1 MCQAFFVRF
10 RRFPMKRVPYFFFQN
25 LCDIGHLRIVLRQ
38 NIWIALVF
46 GFLFGACGGGDET
59 TKLDVTALDGGRISW
74 RTWSQR
80 DSARILGRPIL
91 LFFYTQR
98 SVWCRDLVARCF
110 EDSKIARAVVH
121 HTLPIWVDADQRPD
135 LFERFGLGGVPS
147 LSFLTPDGQWITGST
162 YLDPED
168 MIDLLRWVQILYDNP
183 DRLVRLEVQRAELKR
198 RVEVEKKKD
207 PRPFIKSSAALLHR
221 VRDSL
226 KSVVKSGFDPGPEG
240 LLALAEAGIDSP
252 LINFAHSARRDTDG
266 VYVLGVLT
274 HRGPVIDAE
283 KHLAVNAQLLRA
295 FARINLSRDLANA
308 VLEQFAV
315 SGDVL
320 LGAGLAGF
328 RDRVGNILRDSE
340 IYSGWNA
347 LAVSG
352 LCAAFLETREARFLD
367 AGRRIFEA
375 VKTRF
380 VQKDSLFA
388 HARSLNNTPYS
399 PHFLLDQVLIIRAA
413 LDLFDVQEREAD
425 LLFARAHADRVMIA
439 FADSSGTLKDRMP
452 EADVALSPAIDRWL
466 PSGNGV
472 SAQVFM
478 RLFVHTKM
486 PRYRDRTEAILTAL
500 IAPNIDRIGYAG
512 ALNRAL
518 ALFVRESEN

>member
-1 MCQAFFVRF
+1 M
-10 RRFPMKRVPYFFFQN
+10 
-25 LCDIGHLRIVLRQ
+25 RQ

-46 GFLFGACGGGDET
+46 GVLACGGGDEA
-59 TKLDVTALDGGRISW
+59 TKLDVTTLDGGRISW

-110 EDSKIARAVVH
+110 EDSEIARAIARY
-121 HTLPIWVDADQRPD
+121 TLPVWVDADQRPD
-135 LFERFGLGGVPS
+135 LFERFGLGGIPS

-162 YLDPED
+162 YLDPGD
-168 MIDLLRWVQILYDNP
+168 MTDLLRWVQILYDNP
-183 DRLVRLEVQRAELKR
+183 DRLIRLEVQRAELKR
-198 RVEVEKKKD
+198 RAERDKKKN
-207 PRPFIKSSAALLHR
+207 PRPRINPSAALLHR

-226 KSVVKSGFDPGPEG
+226 RSVVKSGFDPGPEG
-240 LLALAEAGIDSP
+240 LLTLAEAGIDSP

-295 FARINLSRDLANA
+295 FAQVNLSRDLADA
-308 VLEQFAV
+308 VLEQFAL

-320 LGAGLAGF
+320 LGAGLTGF
-328 RDRVGNILRDSE
+328 RDQAGNILRDAE
-340 IYSGWNA
+340 VYSGWNA

-380 VQKDSLFA
+380 VQEDSLFA
-388 HARSLNNTPYS
+388 HARFLIT

-413 LDLFDVQEREAD
+413 LDLFELQEREAD

-439 FADSSGTLKDRMP
+439 FADSSGALRDRIP
-452 EADVALSPAIDRWL
+452 ETDETLSPAIDRWL

-472 SAQVFM
+472 AAQVLM
-478 RLFVHTKM
+478 RLYVHTKM
-486 PRYRDRTEAILTAL
+486 PRYRDRAETILTAL
-500 IAPNIDRIGYAG
+500 VGPNIDRIGYAG

>member
-1 MCQAFFVRF
+1 MFFL
-10 RRFPMKRVPYFFFQN
+10 KN
-25 LCDIGHLRIVLRQ
+25 LCDIGLLRVVLWQ

-46 GFLFGACGGGDET
+46 GFLACGGGDKT
-59 TKLDVTALDGGRISW
+59 TKLDVMALDGGKISW

-80 DSARILGRPIL
+80 DSARITECPIL
-91 LFFYTQR
+91 LFLYTQR
-98 SVWCRDLVARCF
+98 SVWCRDLAARCF
-110 EDSKIARAVVH
+110 EDSEIARAIARY
-121 HTLPIWVDADQRPD
+121 TLPIWVDADQRPD

-162 YLDPED
+162 YLDPDD

-183 DRLVRLEVQRAELKR
+183 DRLVRLEVQRSELKR
-198 RVEVEKKKD
+198 RVEFDKKKD
-207 PRPFIKSSAALLHR
+207 PRPGIKPNAALLHR

-252 LINFAHSARRDTDG
+252 LVNFAHSARRDTDG
-266 VYVLGVLT
+266 IYVLGVLT
-274 HRGPVIDAE
+274 HRGPVIDSE
-283 KHLAVNAQLLRA
+283 KHMAVNAQLLRA
-295 FARINLSRDLANA
+295 FARVNLSRDLADA
-308 VLEQFAV
+308 MLEKFAV
-315 SGDVL
+315 SGNVL

-328 RDRVGNILRDSE
+328 KDRAGNILRDAE

-367 AGRRIFEA
+367 AGRRIFEE

-380 VQKDSLFA
+380 VQEDSLFA
-388 HARSLNNTPYS
+388 HARSLNT

-413 LDLFDVQEREAD
+413 LDLFEVQKREAD
-425 LLFARAHADRVMIA
+425 LLFARTHADRVMTA
-439 FADSSGTLKDRMP
+439 FADSSGALRDRTP
-452 EADVALSPAIDRWL
+452 EAEVASSPAIDRWL

-472 SAQVFM
+472 AAQVFM

-486 PRYRDRTEAILTAL
+486 PRYRDRAEAILTAL

>member
-1 MCQAFFVRF
+1 MWVV
-10 RRFPMKRVPYFFFQN
+10 M
-25 LCDIGHLRIVLRQ
+25 RQ

-46 GFLFGACGGGDET
+46 GVLACGGGDEA

-91 LFFYTQR
+91 LFLYTQR
-98 SVWCRDLVARCF
+98 SVWCRDLVVRCF
-110 EDSKIARAVVH
+110 EDSEIARAIARY
-121 HTLPIWVDADQRPD
+121 TLPVWVDADQRPD

-147 LSFLTPDGQWITGST
+147 LVFLTPDGQWITGST
-162 YLDPED
+162 YLDPGD
-168 MIDLLRWVQILYDNP
+168 MTDLLRWVQILYDNP
-183 DRLVRLEVQRAELKR
+183 DRLVRLEVQRAELMR
-198 RVEVEKKKD
+198 RAERDKKEN
-207 PRPFIKSSAALLHR
+207 PRPRINPSAALLHR

-252 LINFAHSARRDTDG
+252 LINFVHSARRDTDG
-266 VYVLGVLT
+266 VYVLRVLT

-283 KHLAVNAQLLRA
+283 KHMAVNAQLLGA
-295 FARINLSRDLANA
+295 FAQVNLSRDLADA
-308 VLEQFAV
+308 MLEQFAL
-315 SGDVL
+315 SDGVL
-320 LGAGLAGF
+320 LGAGLTGF
-328 RDRVGNILRDSE
+328 RDQAGNILRDAE

-367 AGRRIFEA
+367 AARRIFEA

-380 VQKDSLFA
+380 VQEDSLFA
-388 HARSLNNTPYS
+388 HARSLSTPY
-399 PHFLLDQVLIIRAA
+399 FLLDQVLIIRAA
-413 LDLFDVQEREAD
+413 LDLFEVQEREAD

-439 FADSSGTLKDRMP
+439 FADASGALKDRTP
-452 EADVALSPAIDRWL
+452 EAEVSNSPAIDRWL

-472 SAQVFM
+472 AAQVLM

-486 PRYRDRTEAILTAL
+486 PRYQDRAETILTVL
-500 IAPNIDRIGYAG
+500 TGPNIDRIGYAG

>member
-1 MCQAFFVRF
+1 M
-10 RRFPMKRVPYFFFQN
+10 
-25 LCDIGHLRIVLRQ
+25 RQ

-46 GFLFGACGGGDET
+46 GVLACGGGDEA

-98 SVWCRDLVARCF
+98 SVWCRDLVVRCF
-110 EDSKIARAVVH
+110 EDPEIARAIARY
-121 HTLPIWVDADQRPD
+121 TLPIWIDADQRPD

-147 LSFLTPDGQWITGST
+147 LAFLTPDGQWITGST
-162 YLDPED
+162 YLDPGD
-168 MIDLLRWVQILYDNP
+168 MTDLLRWVQILYDNP
-183 DRLVRLEVQRAELKR
+183 DRLVRLEVQRAELMR
-198 RVEVEKKKD
+198 RAERDKKKN
-207 PRPFIKSSAALLHR
+207 PRPRINPSAALLHR

-252 LINFAHSARRDTDG
+252 LINFVHSAGRDTDG

-274 HRGPVIDAE
+274 HRGPVIDVE
-283 KHLAVNAQLLRA
+283 KHMAVNAQLLRA
-295 FARINLSRDLANA
+295 FAQVNLSRDLAYA
-308 VLEQFAV
+308 MLEQFAV
-315 SGDVL
+315 SGDGL
-320 LGAGLAGF
+320 LCAGLTGF
-328 RDRVGNILRDSE
+328 RDQAGNILRDAE
-340 IYSGWNA
+340 VYSGWNA

-367 AGRRIFEA
+367 AGRQIFE
-375 VKTRF
+375 VIKTHF
-380 VQKDSLFA
+380 VQEDSLFA
-388 HARSLNNTPYS
+388 HARSLST
-399 PHFLLDQVLIIRAA
+399 PHFLIDQVLIIRAA
-413 LDLFDVQEREAD
+413 LDLFEVQEREAD
-425 LLFARAHADRVMIA
+425 LLFARAHADRVMTA
-439 FADSSGTLKDRMP
+439 FADSSGALRDRTP
-452 EADVALSPAIDRWL
+452 EAEASNSSAIDRWL

-472 SAQVFM
+472 AAQVLI
-478 RLFVHTKM
+478 RLFAHTKM
-486 PRYRDRTEAILTAL
+486 PRYRDRAEIILTVL
-500 IAPNIDRIGYAG
+500 VGPNIDRIGYAG

>member
-1 MCQAFFVRF
+1 MWVV
-10 RRFPMKRVPYFFFQN
+10 M
-25 LCDIGHLRIVLRQ
+25 RQ

-46 GFLFGACGGGDET
+46 GVLACGGGDEA

-80 DSARILGRPIL
+80 DSARILGRSIL
-91 LFFYTQR
+91 LFLYTQR
-98 SVWCRDLVARCF
+98 SVWCRDLVVRCF
-110 EDSKIARAVVH
+110 EDSEIARAIARY
-121 HTLPIWVDADQRPD
+121 TLPVWVDADQRPD

-147 LSFLTPDGQWITGST
+147 LVFLTPDGQWITGST
-162 YLDPED
+162 YLDPGD
-168 MIDLLRWVQILYDNP
+168 MTDLLRWVQILYDNP
-183 DRLVRLEVQRAELKR
+183 DRLVRLEVQRAELMR
-198 RVEVEKKKD
+198 RAERDKKKN
-207 PRPFIKSSAALLHR
+207 PRPRINPSAALLHR

-252 LINFAHSARRDTDG
+252 LINFVHSARRDTDG
-266 VYVLGVLT
+266 VYVLRVLT

-283 KHLAVNAQLLRA
+283 KHMAVNAQLLRA
-295 FARINLSRDLANA
+295 FAQVNLSRDLADA
-308 VLEQFAV
+308 MLEQFAL
-315 SGDVL
+315 SDGVL
-320 LGAGLAGF
+320 LGAGLTGF
-328 RDRVGNILRDSE
+328 RDQAGNILRDAE

-367 AGRRIFEA
+367 AARGIFEA

-380 VQKDSLFA
+380 VQEDSLFA
-388 HARSLNNTPYS
+388 HARSLSAPY
-399 PHFLLDQVLIIRAA
+399 FLLDQVLIIRAA
-413 LDLFDVQEREAD
+413 LDLFEVQEREAE

-439 FADSSGTLKDRMP
+439 FADSSGALKDRTP
-452 EADVALSPAIDRWL
+452 EAEVSNSPAIDRWL

-472 SAQVFM
+472 AAQVLM

-486 PRYRDRTEAILTAL
+486 PRYQDRAETILTVL
-500 IAPNIDRIGYAG
+500 IGPNIDRIGYAG

>member
-1 MCQAFFVRF
+1 MF
-10 RRFPMKRVPYFFFQN
+10 
-25 LCDIGHLRIVLRQ
+25 GVL
-38 NIWIALVF
+38 
-46 GFLFGACGGGDET
+46 ACGGGDEA

-110 EDSKIARAVVH
+110 EDSEIARAIARY
-121 HTLPIWVDADQRPD
+121 TLPIWIDADQRPD
-135 LFERFGLGGVPS
+135 LFERFGLGGIPS

-162 YLDPED
+162 YLDPGD
-168 MIDLLRWVQILYDNP
+168 MTDLLRWVQILYDNP

-198 RVEVEKKKD
+198 RVELKKKKN
-207 PRPFIKSSAALLHR
+207 PRPRINPSAALLHR

-226 KSVVKSGFDPGPEG
+226 KSVIKNGFDPGPEG

-266 VYVLGVLT
+266 VYVLGILT

-283 KHLAVNAQLLRA
+283 KHMAVNAQLLRA
-295 FARINLSRDLANA
+295 FAQVNLSRDLADA
-308 VLEQFAV
+308 VLEQFAL

-320 LGAGLAGF
+320 LGAGLTGF
-328 RDRVGNILRDSE
+328 RDQAGNILRDAE
-340 IYSGWNA
+340 VYSGWNA

-380 VQKDSLFA
+380 VQEDSLFA
-388 HARSLNNTPYS
+388 HARSLIT

-413 LDLFDVQEREAD
+413 LDLFELQEREAD

-439 FADSSGTLKDRMP
+439 FADSSGALRDRIP
-452 EADVALSPAIDRWL
+452 ETDETLSPAIDRWL

-472 SAQVFM
+472 AAQVLM
-478 RLFVHTKM
+478 RLYVHTKM
-486 PRYRDRTEAILTAL
+486 PRYRDRAETILAAL
-500 IAPNIDRIGYAG
+500 IGPNIDRIGYAG

>member
-10 RRFPMKRVPYFFFQN
+10 RRFPMQRVPYFFKN
-25 LCDIGHLRIVLRQ
+25 YIIYNIGHTWGVMRQ

-46 GFLFGACGGGDET
+46 GVLACGGGDEA
-59 TKLDVTALDGGRISW
+59 TKLDVTALGGGRISW

-98 SVWCRDLVARCF
+98 SVWCRDLVVRCF
-110 EDSKIARAVVH
+110 EDSEIARAIARY
-121 HTLPIWVDADQRPD
+121 TLPIWIDADQRPD
-135 LFERFGLGGVPS
+135 LFERFGLGAIPS
-147 LSFLTPDGQWITGST
+147 LAFLTPDGQWITGST
-162 YLDPED
+162 YLDPGD
-168 MIDLLRWVQILYDNP
+168 MTDLLRWVQILYDNP
-183 DRLVRLEVQRAELKR
+183 DRLVRLEVQRAELMR
-198 RVEVEKKKD
+198 RAERDKKKN
-207 PRPFIKSSAALLHR
+207 PRPRINPSAALLHR

-252 LINFAHSARRDTDG
+252 LINFVHSARRDTDG

-283 KHLAVNAQLLRA
+283 KHMAVNAQLLRA
-295 FARINLSRDLANA
+295 FAQVNLSRDLADA
-308 VLEQFAV
+308 MLEQFAV

-320 LGAGLAGF
+320 LGAGLTGF
-328 RDRVGNILRDSE
+328 RDQARNILRDAE
-340 IYSGWNA
+340 VYSGWNA

-352 LCAAFLETREARFLD
+352 LCAAFLENREARFLD

-380 VQKDSLFA
+380 VQEDSLFA
-388 HARSLNNTPYS
+388 HARSLST

-413 LDLFDVQEREAD
+413 LDLYEVQEREAD
-425 LLFARAHADRVMIA
+425 LLFARAHADRVMTA
-439 FADSSGTLKDRMP
+439 FADSSGALRDRIP
-452 EADVALSPAIDRWL
+452 ETDEALSPAIDRWL

-472 SAQVFM
+472 AAQVLM

-486 PRYRDRTEAILTAL
+486 PRYRDRAETILTAL
-500 IAPNIDRIGYAG
+500 IGPNIDRIGYAG

>member
-1 MCQAFFVRF
+1 M
-10 RRFPMKRVPYFFFQN
+10 
-25 LCDIGHLRIVLRQ
+25 RQ

-46 GFLFGACGGGDET
+46 GVLACGGGDEA

-110 EDSKIARAVVH
+110 EDSEIARAIARY
-121 HTLPIWVDADQRPD
+121 TLPIWIDADQRPD
-135 LFERFGLGGVPS
+135 LFERFGLGGIPS

-162 YLDPED
+162 YLDPGD
-168 MIDLLRWVQILYDNP
+168 MTDLLRWVQILYDNP

-198 RVEVEKKKD
+198 RVELKKKKN
-207 PRPFIKSSAALLHR
+207 PRPLINPSAALLHR

-226 KSVVKSGFDPGPEG
+226 KSVIKSGFDPGPEG

-283 KHLAVNAQLLRA
+283 KHMAVNAQLLRA
-295 FARINLSRDLANA
+295 FAQVNLSRDLADA
-308 VLEQFAV
+308 VLEQFAL

-320 LGAGLAGF
+320 LGAGLTGF
-328 RDRVGNILRDSE
+328 RDQAGNILRDAE
-340 IYSGWNA
+340 VYSGWNA

-352 LCAAFLETREARFLD
+352 LCAAFLETRDARFLD

-380 VQKDSLFA
+380 VQEDSLFA
-388 HARSLNNTPYS
+388 HARSLIT

-413 LDLFDVQEREAD
+413 LDLFELQEREAD

-439 FADSSGTLKDRMP
+439 FADSSGALRDRIP
-452 EADVALSPAIDRWL
+452 ETDETLSPAIDRWL

-472 SAQVFM
+472 AAQVLM
-478 RLFVHTKM
+478 RLYVHTKM
-486 PRYRDRTEAILTAL
+486 PRYRDRAETILAAL
-500 IAPNIDRIGYAG
+500 IGPNIDRIGYAG

>member
-1 MCQAFFVRF
+1 M
-10 RRFPMKRVPYFFFQN
+10 
-25 LCDIGHLRIVLRQ
+25 RQ

-46 GFLFGACGGGDET
+46 GVLACGGGDEA

-74 RTWSQR
+74 RAWSQR

-110 EDSKIARAVVH
+110 EDSEIARAIARY
-121 HTLPIWVDADQRPD
+121 TLPIWIDADQRPD
-135 LFERFGLGGVPS
+135 LFERFGLGGIPS

-162 YLDPED
+162 YLDPGD
-168 MIDLLRWVQILYDNP
+168 MTDLLRWVQILYDNP

-198 RVEVEKKKD
+198 RVELKKKKN
-207 PRPFIKSSAALLHR
+207 PRPRINPSAALLHR

-226 KSVVKSGFDPGPEG
+226 KSVIKSGFDPGPEG

-283 KHLAVNAQLLRA
+283 KHMAVNAQLLRA
-295 FARINLSRDLANA
+295 FAQVNLSRDLADA
-308 VLEQFAV
+308 VLEQFAL

-320 LGAGLAGF
+320 LGAGLTGF
-328 RDRVGNILRDSE
+328 RDQAGNILRDAE
-340 IYSGWNA
+340 VYSGWNA

-380 VQKDSLFA
+380 VQEDSLFA
-388 HARSLNNTPYS
+388 HARSLIT

-413 LDLFDVQEREAD
+413 LDLFELQEREAD

-439 FADSSGTLKDRMP
+439 FADSSGTLRDRIP
-452 EADVALSPAIDRWL
+452 ETNETLSPAIDRWL

-472 SAQVFM
+472 AAQVLM
-478 RLFVHTKM
+478 RLYVHTKM
-486 PRYRDRTEAILTAL
+486 PRYRDRAETILAAL
-500 IAPNIDRIGYAG
+500 IGPNIDRIGYAG

-518 ALFVRESEN
+518 ALFVRESEK

>member
-1 MCQAFFVRF
+1 M
-10 RRFPMKRVPYFFFQN
+10 FFFKN
-25 LCDIGHLRIVLRQ
+25 LCDIGLLRVVLWQ

-46 GFLFGACGGGDET
+46 GFLACGGGDKT
-59 TKLDVTALDGGRISW
+59 TKLDVMALDGGKISW

-80 DSARILGRPIL
+80 DSARINECPIL
-91 LFFYTQR
+91 LFLYTQR

-110 EDSKIARAVVH
+110 EDSEIARAIARY
-121 HTLPIWVDADQRPD
+121 TLPIWVDADQRPD

-162 YLDPED
+162 YLDPDD

-183 DRLVRLEVQRAELKR
+183 DRLVRLEVQRSELKR
-198 RVEVEKKKD
+198 RVEFDKKKD
-207 PRPFIKSSAALLHR
+207 PRPGIKPNAVLLHR

-252 LINFAHSARRDTDG
+252 LVNFVHSARRDTDG

-274 HRGPVIDAE
+274 HRGPVIDSE
-283 KHLAVNAQLLRA
+283 KHMAVNAQLLRA
-295 FARINLSRDLANA
+295 FARVNLSRDLADA
-308 VLEQFAV
+308 MLEKFAV

-328 RDRVGNILRDSE
+328 KDRAGNILRDAE

-367 AGRRIFEA
+367 AGRRIFEE

-380 VQKDSLFA
+380 VQEDSLFA
-388 HARSLNNTPYS
+388 HARSLKNT

-413 LDLFDVQEREAD
+413 LDLFEVQKREAD
-425 LLFARAHADRVMIA
+425 LLFARVHADRVMTA
-439 FADSSGTLKDRMP
+439 FADSSGALRDRTP
-452 EADVALSPAIDRWL
+452 EAEVANSPAIDRWL

-472 SAQVFM
+472 AAQVFM

-486 PRYRDRTEAILTAL
+486 PRYRDRAEAILTAL

-518 ALFVRESEN
+518 TLFVQESEN

>member
-1 MCQAFFVRF
+1 MQ
-10 RRFPMKRVPYFFFQN
+10 RVPYFFEKKLYN
-25 LCDIGHLRIVLRQ
+25 IGHMWVVMRQ

-46 GFLFGACGGGDET
+46 GVLACGGGDEA

-110 EDSKIARAVVH
+110 EDSEIARAIARY
-121 HTLPIWVDADQRPD
+121 TLPIWIDADQRPD
-135 LFERFGLGGVPS
+135 LFERFGLGGIPS

-162 YLDPED
+162 YLDPGD
-168 MIDLLRWVQILYDNP
+168 MTDLLRWVQILYDNP
-183 DRLVRLEVQRAELKR
+183 DRLIRLEVQRAELKR
-198 RVEVEKKKD
+198 RAERDKKKN
-207 PRPFIKSSAALLHR
+207 PRPRINPSTALLHR
-221 VRDSL
+221 VHDSL
-226 KSVVKSGFDPGPEG
+226 NSVVKSGFDPGPEG

-283 KHLAVNAQLLRA
+283 KHMAVNAQLLRA
-295 FARINLSRDLANA
+295 FAQVNLSRDLADA
-308 VLEQFAV
+308 VLEQFAL

-320 LGAGLAGF
+320 LGAGLTGF
-328 RDRVGNILRDSE
+328 RDQAGNILRDAE
-340 IYSGWNA
+340 VYSGWNA

-380 VQKDSLFA
+380 VQEDSLFA
-388 HARSLNNTPYS
+388 HARSLIT

-413 LDLFDVQEREAD
+413 LDLFEVQEREAD

-439 FADSSGTLKDRMP
+439 FADSSGALRDRIP
-452 EADVALSPAIDRWL
+452 ETDETLSPAIDRWL

-472 SAQVFM
+472 AAQVLM
-478 RLFVHTKM
+478 RLYVHTKM
-486 PRYRDRTEAILTAL
+486 PRYRDRAETILTAL
-500 IAPNIDRIGYAG
+500 VGPNIDRIGYAG

>member
-1 MCQAFFVRF
+1 M
-10 RRFPMKRVPYFFFQN
+10 
-25 LCDIGHLRIVLRQ
+25 RQ
-38 NIWIALVF
+38 NVWIALVF
-46 GFLFGACGGGDET
+46 GFLSGACGGGDET
-59 TKLDVTALDGGRISW
+59 AKLDVTALDGGSISW
-74 RTWSQR
+74 RNWSQR
-80 DSARILGRPIL
+80 DSAQILGRPIL

-98 SVWCRDLVARCF
+98 SVWCRDLTARCF
-110 EDSKIARAVVH
+110 ENSEIARAIAR

-162 YLDPED
+162 YLDPDD

-198 RVEVEKKKD
+198 RAELDKKKD
-207 PRPFIKSSAALLHR
+207 PRPRIEPSAALLHR

-226 KSVVKSGFDPGPEG
+226 KSVVKGGFDPGPEG
-240 LLALAEAGIDSP
+240 LLALAEVGIDSP

-283 KHLAVNAQLLRA
+283 KHMAVNAQLLRA
-295 FARINLSRDLANA
+295 FARVNLSRDLADA

-328 RDRVGNILRDSE
+328 RDQAGNVLRDAE

-375 VKTRF
+375 IKTRF
-380 VQKDSLFA
+380 VQEDSLFV
-388 HARSLNNTPYS
+388 HAQSLST
-399 PHFLLDQVLIIRAA
+399 PHFLLNQVLIVRAA
-413 LDLFDVQEREAD
+413 LDLFEVQEREAD
-425 LLFARAHADRVMIA
+425 LLFARAHADRVMTA
-439 FADSSGTLKDRMP
+439 FADSSGALRDRIP
-452 EADVALSPAIDRWL
+452 ETDEALSPAIDRWL

-472 SAQVFM
+472 AAQVFM
-478 RLFVHTKM
+478 RLFVHTQM
-486 PRYRDRTEAILTAL
+486 PRYRDRAKAILTAL
-500 IAPNIDRIGYAG
+500 IGPNIDRIGYAG

>member
-1 MCQAFFVRF
+1 M
-10 RRFPMKRVPYFFFQN
+10 
-25 LCDIGHLRIVLRQ
+25 RQ

-46 GFLFGACGGGDET
+46 GVLACGGGDEA
-59 TKLDVTALDGGRISW
+59 TKLDVTTLDGGRISW

-110 EDSKIARAVVH
+110 EDSEIARAIARY
-121 HTLPIWVDADQRPD
+121 TLPIWVDADQRPD
-135 LFERFGLGGVPS
+135 LFERFGLGGIPS

-162 YLDPED
+162 YLDPGD
-168 MIDLLRWVQILYDNP
+168 MTDLLRWVQILYDNP
-183 DRLVRLEVQRAELKR
+183 DRLIRLEVQRAELKR
-198 RVEVEKKKD
+198 RSERDKKKN
-207 PRPFIKSSAALLHR
+207 PRPRINPSAALLHR

-295 FARINLSRDLANA
+295 FAQVNLSRDLADA
-308 VLEQFAV
+308 MLEQFAL

-320 LGAGLAGF
+320 LGAGLTGF
-328 RDRVGNILRDSE
+328 RDQAGNILRDAE
-340 IYSGWNA
+340 VYSGWNA
-347 LAVSG
+347 LVVSG

-380 VQKDSLFA
+380 VQEDSLFA
-388 HARSLNNTPYS
+388 HARFLIT

-413 LDLFDVQEREAD
+413 LDLFELQEREAD

-439 FADSSGTLKDRMP
+439 FADSSGALRDRIP
-452 EADVALSPAIDRWL
+452 ETDETLSPAIDRWL

-472 SAQVFM
+472 AAQVLM
-478 RLFVHTKM
+478 RLYVHTKM
-486 PRYRDRTEAILTAL
+486 PRYRDRAETILTAL
-500 IAPNIDRIGYAG
+500 VGPNIDRIGYAG

>member
-1 MCQAFFVRF
+1 M
-10 RRFPMKRVPYFFFQN
+10 
-25 LCDIGHLRIVLRQ
+25 
-38 NIWIALVF
+38 F
-46 GFLFGACGGGDET
+46 GFLACDGGGEK
-59 TKLDVTALDGGRISW
+59 TKLDVTALDGGKVSW

-80 DSARILGRPIL
+80 DSARITERPVL
-91 LFFYTQR
+91 LFLYTQR
-98 SVWCRDLVARCF
+98 SVWCRDLAARCF
-110 EDSKIARAVVH
+110 EDSEIARAIARY
-121 HTLPIWVDADQRPD
+121 TLPIWVDADQRPD

-147 LSFLTPDGQWITGST
+147 LSFLTPDEQWITGST
-162 YLDPED
+162 YLDPDD

-183 DRLVRLEVQRAELKR
+183 DRFVRLEIQRSELKR
-198 RVEVEKKKD
+198 RVERNKKKD
-207 PRPFIKSSAALLHR
+207 PRPRIKPNAALLHR

-226 KSVVKSGFDPGPEG
+226 VSVVKSGFDPGPEG

-252 LINFAHSARRDTDG
+252 LVNFAHSARRDTDG

-274 HRGPVIDAE
+274 NRGPVIDAE
-283 KHLAVNAQLLRA
+283 KHMAVNAQLLRA
-295 FARINLSRDLANA
+295 FAQVNLSRDLADA
-308 VLEQFAV
+308 LLEQFAV

-328 RDRVGNILRDSE
+328 KDRAGNILRDAE

-352 LCAAFLETREARFLD
+352 LCAAFLETREVRFLD
-367 AGRRIFEA
+367 AGRRIFEEI
-375 VKTRF
+375 KTRF
-380 VQKDSLFA
+380 VQENSLFT
-388 HARSLNNTPYS
+388 HARSLNI

-413 LDLFDVQEREAD
+413 LDLFEAQERAAD
-425 LLFARAHADRVMIA
+425 LLFARTHADRVMIA
-439 FADSSGTLKDRMP
+439 FADSSGALRDRTP
-452 EADVALSPAIDRWL
+452 EAEVANSPAIDRWL

-472 SAQVFM
+472 AAQVFM

-486 PRYRDRTEAILTAL
+486 SRYRDQSEAILTAL

-518 ALFVRESEN
+518 ALFVQESEH

>member
-1 MCQAFFVRF
+1 MCQAFFVEF
-10 RRFPMKRVPYFFFQN
+10 RRFPMQRVPHFFLKN
-25 LCDIGHLRIVLRQ
+25 LCDMDHTRVIMRQ

-46 GFLFGACGGGDET
+46 GFLSGACGGGDEA
-59 TKLDVTALDGGRISW
+59 TKSDVTALDGGSISW

-80 DSARILGRPIL
+80 DSARTLGRPIL

-110 EDSKIARAVVH
+110 ENSEIARAVARY
-121 HTLPIWVDADQRPD
+121 TLPIWVDADQRPD

-147 LSFLTPDGQWITGST
+147 LAFLTPDGQWITGST
-162 YLDPED
+162 YLDPDD

-183 DRLVRLEVQRAELKR
+183 DRLVRLEEQRAELKR
-198 RVEVEKKKD
+198 REKIRQKKD
-207 PRPFIKSSAALLHR
+207 PRPRIKPSAALLHR

-226 KSVVKSGFDPGPEG
+226 KSVIKSGFDPGPEG
-240 LLALAEAGIDSP
+240 LLALAEAGVDSP

-274 HRGPVIDAE
+274 HRGPVIDSE
-283 KHLAVNAQLLRA
+283 KHMAVNAQLLRA
-295 FARINLSRDLANA
+295 FARVNLSRDLADA

-328 RDRVGNILRDSE
+328 RDQTGNVLRDAE

-352 LCAAFLETREARFLD
+352 LCAAFLETEEARFSD
-367 AGRRIFEA
+367 AARRIFEA

-380 VQKDSLFA
+380 VREDSLFA
-388 HARSLNNTPYS
+388 HARSLDTPR
-399 PHFLLDQVLIIRAA
+399 FLLDQVLIIRAA
-413 LDLFDVQEREAD
+413 LDLYEVQEREAD
-425 LLFARAHADRVMIA
+425 LLFARAHADRVMTA
-439 FADSSGTLKDRMP
+439 FADSSGALRDRMP
-452 EADVALSPAIDRWL
+452 EVDVALSPAVDRWL

-472 SAQVFM
+472 AAQVFM
-478 RLFVHTKM
+478 RLFVLMEM
-486 PRYRDRTEAILTAL
+486 PRYRDGSEAILTAL
-500 IAPNIDRIGYAG
+500 VGPNIDRIGYAG

-518 ALFVRESEN
+518 ALFVRESEKNDQ

>member
-1 MCQAFFVRF
+1 MCQALFVRF
-10 RRFPMKRVPYFFFQN
+10 RRFPMHRVPYFFLQN
-25 LCDIGHLRIVLRQ
+25 LCDIGHMRTFLRK

-46 GFLFGACGGGDET
+46 GFLSGACGGGGET
-59 TKLDVTALDGGRISW
+59 TKSDVTALDGGKISW

-80 DSARILGRPIL
+80 DSAQILGRPIL
-91 LFFYTQR
+91 LFLYTQR
-98 SVWCRDLVARCF
+98 SVWCRDLAARCF
-110 EDSKIARAVVH
+110 EDSEIVRAIAR

-147 LSFLTPDGQWITGST
+147 LAFLTPDGQWITGST

-168 MIDLLRWVQILYDNP
+168 MADLLRWVQILYDNP
-183 DRLVRLEVQRAELKR
+183 DRLVRLEAQRAELKR
-198 RVEVEKKKD
+198 RVELDKKKD
-207 PRPFIKSSAALLHR
+207 PRLHIKPSAALLHR

-274 HRGPVIDAE
+274 HRGPVIDVE
-283 KHLAVNAQLLRA
+283 KHMAVNAQLLRA
-295 FARINLSRDLANA
+295 FARVNLSRDLADA
-308 VLEQFAV
+308 VLKKFAV

-328 RDRVGNILRDSE
+328 RDQAGHILRDAE

-352 LCAAFLETREARFLD
+352 LCAAFRETEEARFLG
-367 AGRRIFEA
+367 AARRIFEA

-380 VQKDSLFA
+380 VQEDSLFA
-388 HARSLNNTPYS
+388 HARSLRA

-413 LDLFDVQEREAD
+413 LDLFEVQEREAD
-425 LLFARAHADRVMIA
+425 LLFARAHADRVMTA
-439 FADSSGTLKDRMP
+439 FADSSGALRDRMP
-452 EADVALSPAIDRWL
+452 EADVPRSPAIDRWL

-472 SAQVFM
+472 AAQVLM

-486 PRYRDRTEAILTAL
+486 PRYRDRAEVILTTL

>member
-1 MCQAFFVRF
+1 MCQAFFDWF
-10 RRFPMKRVPYFFFQN
+10 RRFPMQRVPYFFLKN
-25 LCDIGHLRIVLRQ
+25 LCTIGRLRIVLWQ
-38 NIWIALVF
+38 NVWIALVF
-46 GFLFGACGGGDET
+46 GVLACGERDET
-59 TKLDVTALDGGRISW
+59 AKLDVAALDGGSISW

-80 DSARILGRPIL
+80 DSARVLGRPIL

-98 SVWCRDLVARCF
+98 SVWCRDLAARCF
-110 EDSKIARAVVH
+110 ENSEIARAIDRH
-121 HTLPIWVDADQRPD
+121 ILPIWVDADLRPD

-198 RVEVEKKKD
+198 REELKKKKD
-207 PRPFIKSSAALLHR
+207 PRPLINPSVALLNR

-240 LLALAEAGIDSP
+240 LLALAEAGVDSP

-266 VYVLGVLT
+266 VYMLGVLKQ
-274 HRGPVIDAE
+274 RGPVIDAE

-295 FARINLSRDLANA
+295 FARVNLSRDLADA

-320 LGAGLAGF
+320 LGAGLTGF
-328 RDRVGNILRDSE
+328 RDQAGNVLRDAE
-340 IYSGWNA
+340 TYSGWNA

-352 LCAAFLETREARFLD
+352 LCAAFLETRETRFLD

-380 VQKDSLFA
+380 VQEDSLFI
-388 HARSLNNTPYS
+388 HAQSLST

-413 LDLFDVQEREAD
+413 LDLFEAQERETD
-425 LLFARAHADRVMIA
+425 LLFAQVHADRVMIA
-439 FADSSGTLKDRMP
+439 FADSSGALRDRIP

-472 SAQVFM
+472 AAQVLV
-478 RLFVHTKM
+478 RLFVHTQM
-486 PRYRDRTEAILTAL
+486 PRYRDRAEAILTAL
-500 IAPNIDRIGYAG
+500 VGPNIDRIGYAG
-512 ALNRAL
+512 ALSRAL
-518 ALFVRESEN
+518 ALFVRESETNGE

>member
-1 MCQAFFVRF
+1 M
-10 RRFPMKRVPYFFFQN
+10 
-25 LCDIGHLRIVLRQ
+25 RQ

-46 GFLFGACGGGDET
+46 GVLACGGGDEA
-59 TKLDVTALDGGRISW
+59 TKLDVTTLDGGRISW

-110 EDSKIARAVVH
+110 EDSEIARAIARY
-121 HTLPIWVDADQRPD
+121 TLPVWVDADQRPD
-135 LFERFGLGGVPS
+135 LFERFGLGGIPS

-162 YLDPED
+162 YLDPGD
-168 MIDLLRWVQILYDNP
+168 MTDLLRWVQILYDNP
-183 DRLVRLEVQRAELKR
+183 DRLIRLEVQRAELKR
-198 RVEVEKKKD
+198 RAERDKKKN
-207 PRPFIKSSAALLHR
+207 PRPRINPSAALLHR

-226 KSVVKSGFDPGPEG
+226 RSVVKSGFDPGPEG

-295 FARINLSRDLANA
+295 FAQVNLSRDLADA
-308 VLEQFAV
+308 VLEQFAL

-320 LGAGLAGF
+320 LGAGLTGF
-328 RDRVGNILRDSE
+328 RDQAGNILRDAE
-340 IYSGWNA
+340 VYSGWNA

-380 VQKDSLFA
+380 VQEDSLFA
-388 HARSLNNTPYS
+388 HARFLIT

-413 LDLFDVQEREAD
+413 LDLFELQEREAD

-439 FADSSGTLKDRMP
+439 FADSSGALRDRIP
-452 EADVALSPAIDRWL
+452 ETDETLSPAIDRWL

-472 SAQVFM
+472 AAQVLM
-478 RLFVHTKM
+478 RLYVHTKM
-486 PRYRDRTEAILTAL
+486 PRYRDRAETILTAL
-500 IAPNIDRIGYAG
+500 VGPNIDRIGYAG

>member
-1 MCQAFFVRF
+1 M
-10 RRFPMKRVPYFFFQN
+10 
-25 LCDIGHLRIVLRQ
+25 RQ

-46 GFLFGACGGGDET
+46 GVLACGGGDEA

-110 EDSKIARAVVH
+110 EDSEIARAIARY
-121 HTLPIWVDADQRPD
+121 TLPIWVDADQRPD
-135 LFERFGLGGVPS
+135 LFERFGLGGIPS

-162 YLDPED
+162 YLDPGD
-168 MIDLLRWVQILYDNP
+168 MTDLLRWVQILYDNP

-198 RVEVEKKKD
+198 RAEREKKKN
-207 PRPFIKSSAALLHR
+207 PRPRINPSTALLHR

-226 KSVVKSGFDPGPEG
+226 KSVAKSGFDPGPEG

-283 KHLAVNAQLLRA
+283 KHMAVNAQLLRA
-295 FARINLSRDLANA
+295 FAQVNLSRDLADA
-308 VLEQFAV
+308 VLEQFAL

-320 LGAGLAGF
+320 LGAGLTGF
-328 RDRVGNILRDSE
+328 RDQAGNILLDAE
-340 IYSGWNA
+340 VYSGWNA

-380 VQKDSLFA
+380 VQEDSLFA
-388 HARSLNNTPYS
+388 HARSLIT

-413 LDLFDVQEREAD
+413 LDLFEVQEREAD

-439 FADSSGTLKDRMP
+439 FADSSGALRDRIP
-452 EADVALSPAIDRWL
+452 ETDETLSPAIDRWL

-472 SAQVFM
+472 AAQVLM
-478 RLFVHTKM
+478 RLYVHTKM
-486 PRYRDRTEAILTAL
+486 PRYRDRAETILTAL
-500 IAPNIDRIGYAG
+500 VGPNIDRIGYAG

>member
-1 MCQAFFVRF
+1 M
-10 RRFPMKRVPYFFFQN
+10 
-25 LCDIGHLRIVLRQ
+25 RQ

-46 GFLFGACGGGDET
+46 GVLACGGGDEA
-59 TKLDVTALDGGRISW
+59 TKLDVTVLDGGRISW

-110 EDSKIARAVVH
+110 EDSEIARAIARY
-121 HTLPIWVDADQRPD
+121 TLPIWIDADQRPD
-135 LFERFGLGGVPS
+135 LFERFGLGGIPS

-162 YLDPED
+162 YLDPGD
-168 MIDLLRWVQILYDNP
+168 LTDLLRWVQILYDNP

-198 RVEVEKKKD
+198 RVELKKKKN
-207 PRPFIKSSAALLHR
+207 PRPRINPSAALLHR

-226 KSVVKSGFDPGPEG
+226 KSVIKSGFDPGPEG

-274 HRGPVIDAE
+274 HRGPVIDEE
-283 KHLAVNAQLLRA
+283 KHMAVNAQLLRA
-295 FARINLSRDLANA
+295 FAQVNLSRDLADA
-308 VLEQFAV
+308 VLEQFAL

-320 LGAGLAGF
+320 LGAGLTGF
-328 RDRVGNILRDSE
+328 RDQAGNILRDAE
-340 IYSGWNA
+340 VYSGWNA

-380 VQKDSLFA
+380 VQEDSLFA
-388 HARSLNNTPYS
+388 HARSLIA

-413 LDLFDVQEREAD
+413 LDLFELQEREAD
-425 LLFARAHADRVMIA
+425 LLFARAHVDRVMIA
-439 FADSSGTLKDRMP
+439 FADSSGALRDRIP
-452 EADVALSPAIDRWL
+452 ETDETLSPAIDRWL

-472 SAQVFM
+472 AAQVLM
-478 RLFVHTKM
+478 RLYVHTKM
-486 PRYRDRTEAILTAL
+486 PRYRDRAETILAAL
-500 IAPNIDRIGYAG
+500 IGPNIDRIGYAG

>member
-1 MCQAFFVRF
+1 MWVV
-10 RRFPMKRVPYFFFQN
+10 M
-25 LCDIGHLRIVLRQ
+25 RQ

-46 GFLFGACGGGDET
+46 GVLACGGGDEA

-91 LFFYTQR
+91 LFLYTQR
-98 SVWCRDLVARCF
+98 SVWCRDLVVRCF
-110 EDSKIARAVVH
+110 EDSEIARAIARY
-121 HTLPIWVDADQRPD
+121 TLPVWVDADQRPD

-147 LSFLTPDGQWITGST
+147 LVFLTPDGQWITGST
-162 YLDPED
+162 YLDPGD
-168 MIDLLRWVQILYDNP
+168 MTDLLRWVQILYDNP
-183 DRLVRLEVQRAELKR
+183 DRLVRLEVQRAELMR
-198 RVEVEKKKD
+198 RAERDKKKN
-207 PRPFIKSSAALLHR
+207 PRPRINPSAALLHR

-252 LINFAHSARRDTDG
+252 LINFVHSARRDTDG
-266 VYVLGVLT
+266 VYVLRVLT

-283 KHLAVNAQLLRA
+283 KHMAVNAQLLRA
-295 FARINLSRDLANA
+295 FAQVNLSRDLADA
-308 VLEQFAV
+308 MLEQFAL
-315 SGDVL
+315 SDGVL
-320 LGAGLAGF
+320 LGAGLTGF
-328 RDRVGNILRDSE
+328 RDQAGNILRDAE

-367 AGRRIFEA
+367 AARGIFEA

-380 VQKDSLFA
+380 VQEDSLFA
-388 HARSLNNTPYS
+388 HARSLSAPY
-399 PHFLLDQVLIIRAA
+399 FLLDQVLIIRAA
-413 LDLFDVQEREAD
+413 LDLFEVQEREAE

-439 FADSSGTLKDRMP
+439 FADSSGALKDRTP
-452 EADVALSPAIDRWL
+452 EAEVSNSPAIDRWL

-472 SAQVFM
+472 AAQVLM

-486 PRYRDRTEAILTAL
+486 PRYQDRAETILTVL
-500 IAPNIDRIGYAG
+500 IGPNIDRIGYAG

>member
-1 MCQAFFVRF
+1 MWVV
-10 RRFPMKRVPYFFFQN
+10 M
-25 LCDIGHLRIVLRQ
+25 RQ

-46 GFLFGACGGGDET
+46 GVLACGGGDEA

-91 LFFYTQR
+91 LFLYTQR
-98 SVWCRDLVARCF
+98 SVWCRDLVVRCF
-110 EDSKIARAVVH
+110 EDSEIARAIARY
-121 HTLPIWVDADQRPD
+121 TLPVWVDADQRPD

-147 LSFLTPDGQWITGST
+147 LVFLTPDGQWITGST
-162 YLDPED
+162 YLDPGD
-168 MIDLLRWVQILYDNP
+168 MTDLLRWVQILYDNP
-183 DRLVRLEVQRAELKR
+183 DRLVRLEVQRAELMR
-198 RVEVEKKKD
+198 RAERDKKKN
-207 PRPFIKSSAALLHR
+207 PRPRINPSAVLLHR

-252 LINFAHSARRDTDG
+252 LINFVHSARRDTDG
-266 VYVLGVLT
+266 VYVLRVLT

-283 KHLAVNAQLLRA
+283 KHMAVNAQLLRA
-295 FARINLSRDLANA
+295 FAQVNLSRDLADA
-308 VLEQFAV
+308 MLEQFAL
-315 SGDVL
+315 SDGVL
-320 LGAGLAGF
+320 LGAGLTGF
-328 RDRVGNILRDSE
+328 RDQAGNILRDAE

-367 AGRRIFEA
+367 AARGIFEA

-380 VQKDSLFA
+380 VQEDSLFA
-388 HARSLNNTPYS
+388 HARSLSAPY
-399 PHFLLDQVLIIRAA
+399 FLLDQVLIIRAA
-413 LDLFDVQEREAD
+413 LDLFEVQEREAE

-439 FADSSGTLKDRMP
+439 FADSSGALKDRTP
-452 EADVALSPAIDRWL
+452 EAEVSNSPAIDRWL

-472 SAQVFM
+472 AAQVLM

-486 PRYRDRTEAILTAL
+486 PRYQDRAETILTVL
-500 IAPNIDRIGYAG
+500 IGPNIDRIGYAG

>member
-1 MCQAFFVRF
+1 M
-10 RRFPMKRVPYFFFQN
+10 
-25 LCDIGHLRIVLRQ
+25 RQ

-46 GFLFGACGGGDET
+46 GVLACGGGDEA
-59 TKLDVTALDGGRISW
+59 TKLDVTALEGGRISW

-110 EDSKIARAVVH
+110 EDSEIARAIARY
-121 HTLPIWVDADQRPD
+121 TLPIWIDADQRPD
-135 LFERFGLGGVPS
+135 LFERFGLGGIPS

-162 YLDPED
+162 YLDPGD
-168 MIDLLRWVQILYDNP
+168 MMDLLRWVQILYDNP

-198 RVEVEKKKD
+198 RVELKKKKN
-207 PRPFIKSSAALLHR
+207 PRPRINPSTALLHR

-226 KSVVKSGFDPGPEG
+226 KSVIKSGFDPGPEG

-252 LINFAHSARRDTDG
+252 LINFVHSARRDTDG

-283 KHLAVNAQLLRA
+283 KHMAVNAQLLRA
-295 FARINLSRDLANA
+295 FAQVNLSRDLADA
-308 VLEQFAV
+308 VLEQFAL

-320 LGAGLAGF
+320 LGAGLTGF
-328 RDRVGNILRDSE
+328 RDQAGNILRDTE
-340 IYSGWNA
+340 VYSGWNA

-367 AGRRIFEA
+367 TGRRIFEA
-375 VKTRF
+375 IKTRF
-380 VQKDSLFA
+380 VQEDSLFV
-388 HARSLNNTPYS
+388 HARSLIT

-413 LDLFDVQEREAD
+413 LDLFELQEREAD

-439 FADSSGTLKDRMP
+439 FADSSGTLRDRIP
-452 EADVALSPAIDRWL
+452 ETDETLSPAIDRWL

-472 SAQVFM
+472 AAQVLM
-478 RLFVHTKM
+478 RLYVHTKM
-486 PRYRDRTEAILTAL
+486 PRYRDRAETILTAL
-500 IAPNIDRIGYAG
+500 IGPNIDRIGYAG

-518 ALFVRESEN
+518 ALFVWESEN

>member
-1 MCQAFFVRF
+1 M
-10 RRFPMKRVPYFFFQN
+10 
-25 LCDIGHLRIVLRQ
+25 RQ

-46 GFLFGACGGGDET
+46 GVLACGGGDEA
-59 TKLDVTALDGGRISW
+59 TKLDVTALEGGRISW

-110 EDSKIARAVVH
+110 EDSEIARAIARY
-121 HTLPIWVDADQRPD
+121 TLPIWIDADQRPD
-135 LFERFGLGGVPS
+135 LFERFGLGGIPS

-162 YLDPED
+162 YLDPGD
-168 MIDLLRWVQILYDNP
+168 MMDLLRWVQILYDNP

-198 RVEVEKKKD
+198 RVELKKKKN
-207 PRPFIKSSAALLHR
+207 PRPRINPSTALLHR

-226 KSVVKSGFDPGPEG
+226 KSVIKSGFDPGPEG

-252 LINFAHSARRDTDG
+252 LINFVHSARRDTDG

-283 KHLAVNAQLLRA
+283 KHMAVNAQLLRA
-295 FARINLSRDLANA
+295 FAQVNLSRDLAEA
-308 VLEQFAV
+308 VLEQFAL

-320 LGAGLAGF
+320 LGAGLTGF
-328 RDRVGNILRDSE
+328 RDQAGNILRDAE
-340 IYSGWNA
+340 VYSGWNA

-367 AGRRIFEA
+367 TGRRIFEA
-375 VKTRF
+375 IKTRF
-380 VQKDSLFA
+380 VQEDSLFV
-388 HARSLNNTPYS
+388 HARSLII

-413 LDLFDVQEREAD
+413 LDLFEVQEREAD

-439 FADSSGTLKDRMP
+439 FADSSGALRDRIP
-452 EADVALSPAIDRWL
+452 ETDATLSPAIDRWL

-472 SAQVFM
+472 AAQVLM
-478 RLFVHTKM
+478 RLYVHTKM
-486 PRYRDRTEAILTAL
+486 PRYQDRAETILTAL
-500 IAPNIDRIGYAG
+500 IGPNIDRIGYAG

-518 ALFVRESEN
+518 ALFVWESEN

>member
-1 MCQAFFVRF
+1 M
-10 RRFPMKRVPYFFFQN
+10 
-25 LCDIGHLRIVLRQ
+25 
-38 NIWIALVF
+38 
-46 GFLFGACGGGDET
+46 
-59 TKLDVTALDGGRISW
+59 
-74 RTWSQR
+74 
-80 DSARILGRPIL
+80 L

-98 SVWCRDLVARCF
+98 SVWCRDLAARCF
-110 EDSKIARAVVH
+110 ENSEIARAIARY
-121 HTLPIWVDADQRPD
+121 TLPIWVDADQRPD

-183 DRLVRLEVQRAELKR
+183 DRLVRLEEQRVELTRRSELK
-198 RVEVEKKKD
+198 KKKN
-207 PRPFIKSSAALLHR
+207 PRPRIKPSAALLHR

-283 KHLAVNAQLLRA
+283 KHMAVNAQLLRA
-295 FARINLSRDLANA
+295 FAQVNLSRDLADA

-328 RDRVGNILRDSE
+328 RDSTGNVLRDAK

-352 LCAAFLETREARFLD
+352 LCAAFGETEEARFSD
-367 AGRRIFEA
+367 AARRIFEA

-380 VQKDSLFA
+380 VREDSLFA
-388 HARSLNNTPYS
+388 HAQSLNTPR
-399 PHFLLDQVLIIRAA
+399 FLLDQVLIIRAA
-413 LDLFDVQEREAD
+413 LDLYEVQKREAD
-425 LLFARAHADRVMIA
+425 LLFARARADRVMTV
-439 FADSSGTLKDRMP
+439 FADSSGALRDRMP
-452 EADVALSPAIDRWL
+452 EGDVALSPAVDRWL

-472 SAQVFM
+472 AAQVFM
-478 RLFVHTKM
+478 RLFMHTQM
-486 PRYRDRTEAILTAL
+486 PRYRDRAEAILTAL
-500 IAPNIDRIGYAG
+500 IGPNIDRIGYAG

-518 ALFVRESEN
+518 ALFVRESEKNG

>member
-1 MCQAFFVRF
+1 MILVTRGFV
-10 RRFPMKRVPYFFFQN
+10 M
-25 LCDIGHLRIVLRQ
+25 RQ

-46 GFLFGACGGGDET
+46 GVLACGGGDEA

-110 EDSKIARAVVH
+110 EDSEIARAIARY
-121 HTLPIWVDADQRPD
+121 TLPIWIDADQRPD
-135 LFERFGLGGVPS
+135 LFERFGLGGIPS

-162 YLDPED
+162 YLDPGD
-168 MIDLLRWVQILYDNP
+168 MTDLLRWVQILYDNP

-198 RVEVEKKKD
+198 RVELKKKKN
-207 PRPFIKSSAALLHR
+207 PRPRINPSAALLHR

-226 KSVVKSGFDPGPEG
+226 KSVIKSGFDPGPEG

-283 KHLAVNAQLLRA
+283 KHMAVNAQLLRA
-295 FARINLSRDLANA
+295 FAQVNLSRDLADA
-308 VLEQFAV
+308 VLEQFAL

-320 LGAGLAGF
+320 LGAGLTGF
-328 RDRVGNILRDSE
+328 RDQAGNILRDAE
-340 IYSGWNA
+340 VYSGWNA

-380 VQKDSLFA
+380 VQEDSLFA
-388 HARSLNNTPYS
+388 HARSLIT

-413 LDLFDVQEREAD
+413 LDLFELQEREAD

-439 FADSSGTLKDRMP
+439 FADSSGALRDRIP
-452 EADVALSPAIDRWL
+452 ETDATLSPAIDRWL

-472 SAQVFM
+472 AAQVLM
-478 RLFVHTKM
+478 RLYVHTKM
-486 PRYRDRTEAILTAL
+486 PHYRDRAETILTAL
-500 IAPNIDRIGYAG
+500 IGPNIDRIGYAG

-518 ALFVRESEN
+518 ALFVRGSEK

>member
-1 MCQAFFVRF
+1 M
-10 RRFPMKRVPYFFFQN
+10 
-25 LCDIGHLRIVLRQ
+25 RQ

-46 GFLFGACGGGDET
+46 GVLACGGGDEA

-80 DSARILGRPIL
+80 DSAQILGRPIL

-110 EDSKIARAVVH
+110 EDSEIARAIARY
-121 HTLPIWVDADQRPD
+121 TLPIWIDADQRPD
-135 LFERFGLGGVPS
+135 LFERFGLGGIPS

-162 YLDPED
+162 YLDPGD
-168 MIDLLRWVQILYDNP
+168 MMDLLRWVQILYDNP

-198 RVEVEKKKD
+198 RVELKKKKN
-207 PRPFIKSSAALLHR
+207 PRPRINPSTALLHR

-226 KSVVKSGFDPGPEG
+226 KSVIKSGFDPGPEG

-252 LINFAHSARRDTDG
+252 LINFVHSARRDTDG

-283 KHLAVNAQLLRA
+283 KHMAVNAQLLRA
-295 FARINLSRDLANA
+295 FAQVNLSRDLADA
-308 VLEQFAV
+308 VLEQFAL

-320 LGAGLAGF
+320 LGAGLTGF
-328 RDRVGNILRDSE
+328 RDQTGNILRDAE
-340 IYSGWNA
+340 VYSGWNA

-352 LCAAFLETREARFLD
+352 LCAVFLETREARFLD

-375 VKTRF
+375 IKTRF
-380 VQKDSLFA
+380 VQEDSLFV
-388 HARSLNNTPYS
+388 HARSLIIPY
-399 PHFLLDQVLIIRAA
+399 FLLDQVLIIRAA
-413 LDLFDVQEREAD
+413 LDLFEVQEREAD

-439 FADSSGTLKDRMP
+439 FADSSGALRDRIP
-452 EADVALSPAIDRWL
+452 ETDATLSPAIDRWL

-472 SAQVFM
+472 AAQVLM
-478 RLFVHTKM
+478 RLYVHTKM
-486 PRYRDRTEAILTAL
+486 PRYRDRAETILTAL
-500 IAPNIDRIGYAG
+500 IGPNIDRIGYAG

>member
-1 MCQAFFVRF
+1 M
-10 RRFPMKRVPYFFFQN
+10 
-25 LCDIGHLRIVLRQ
+25 RQ

-46 GFLFGACGGGDET
+46 GVLACGGGDEA

-91 LFFYTQR
+91 LFLYTQR
-98 SVWCRDLVARCF
+98 SVWCRDLVVRCF
-110 EDSKIARAVVH
+110 EDSEIARAIARY
-121 HTLPIWVDADQRPD
+121 TLPVWVDADQRPD

-147 LSFLTPDGQWITGST
+147 LVFLTPDGQWITGST
-162 YLDPED
+162 YLDPGD
-168 MIDLLRWVQILYDNP
+168 MTDLLRWVQILYDNP

-198 RVEVEKKKD
+198 RVERDKKKD
-207 PRPFIKSSAALLHR
+207 PRPRISPSAALLHR

-226 KSVVKSGFDPGPEG
+226 KSVIKSGFDPGPEG

-266 VYVLGVLT
+266 VYVLRVLT

-283 KHLAVNAQLLRA
+283 KHMAVNAQLLRA
-295 FARINLSRDLANA
+295 FAQVNLSRDLADA
-308 VLEQFAV
+308 MLEQFAL
-315 SGDVL
+315 SDGVL
-320 LGAGLAGF
+320 LGAGLTGF
-328 RDRVGNILRDSE
+328 RDQAGNILRDAE

-367 AGRRIFEA
+367 AARRIFEA

-380 VQKDSLFA
+380 VQEDSLFA
-388 HARSLNNTPYS
+388 HARSLSTPY
-399 PHFLLDQVLIIRAA
+399 FLLDQVLIIRAA
-413 LDLFDVQEREAD
+413 LDLFEVQEREAD

-439 FADSSGTLKDRMP
+439 FADSSGALKDRTP
-452 EADVALSPAIDRWL
+452 EAEVSNSPAIDRWL

-472 SAQVFM
+472 AAQVLM

-486 PRYRDRTEAILTAL
+486 PRYQDRAETILTVL
-500 IAPNIDRIGYAG
+500 IGPNIDRIGYAG

-518 ALFVRESEN
+518 ALFVRESKN